1 MCYLPEQHSQQKE
14 DEDPDEQADGDD
26 PSHHITPGLLT
37 VKSLKQQLEHN
48 TAPVNTHIYNTTQH
62 NTDQSLS

>member
-1 MCYLPEQHSQQKE
+1 MSKNVLKKLEVMWYLPKQHSQQKE
-14 DEDPDEQADGDD
+14 DEDADQQTDSDD

-48 TAPVNTHIYNTTQH
+48 TYYII
-62 NTDQSLS
+62 L